1 MISNP
6 VPDPKISHSSAG
18 SDSKNPDPEQHWR
31 AAQKGG
37 PAGCTT
43 GWASELHIKLGCGK
57 WRPAGCTLS
66 WAAEKGGPE
75 GCPFLQLAPPFSA
88 ARRTAFLCSTLARPY
103 ILCAAAR
110 QPAERSRF
118 PFGSTALQPAGP
130 PISVI
135 PA

>member
-57 WRPAGCTLS
+57 GRAGGL
-66 WAAEKGGPE
+66 
-75 GCPFLQLAPPFSA
+75 PFSA
-88 ARRTAFLCSTLARPY
+88 ARPAFFRSPTNRLF
-103 ILCAAAR
+103 CAAR
-110 QPAERSRF
+110 RPPLLSCVQQPASRSKIYFFHLETR
-118 PFGSTALQPAGP
+118 PSSPPALQLVLSNN
-130 PISVI
+130 SVF
-135 PA
+135 